1 MASAP
6 ADIPNP
12 SRPRSVTLIAV
23 GVLLLGLVNIYRALI
38 LYQQTDL
45 QLGLGVSLDPRVRMV
60 IAVIWSIVLIALA
73 AALWIRK
80 PLTRLL
86 VPLLLLVYAI
96 YRLALIGIFAKS
108 VYVRESQIVTVV
120 LYGLAIAFTSWA
132 LNRKAVRGYF
142 EKGKVDQDI
151 HSGPSHIAR

>member
-38 LYQQTDL
+38 LYQQTDF

-60 IAVIWSIVLIALA
+60 IAVVWSIVLIALA
-73 AALWIRK
+73 ANLWMRK

-96 YRLALIGIFAKS
+96 YRLALVGIFAKS
-108 VYVRESQIVTVV
+108 AYVRESQIATVV
-120 LYGLAIAFTSWA
+120 LYGVAIAFTSWT

-142 EKGKVDQDI
+142 VNTKVEQEID
-151 HSGPSHIAR
+151 SGPSRKAG

>member
-1 MASAP
+1 M
-6 ADIPNP
+6 
-12 SRPRSVTLIAV
+12 IAV

-38 LYQQTDL
+38 LFQQTDL

-80 PLTRLL
+80 PLTRVL
-86 VPLLLLVYAI
+86 VPVLLLVYAI
-96 YRLALIGIFAKS
+96 YRLALVGIFAES
-108 VYVRESQIVTVV
+108 AYVRESQIATAV
-120 LYGLAIAFTSWA
+120 LYGVAIALTSWA

-142 EKGKVDQDI
+142 EKGKVDQDLD
-151 HSGPSHIAR
+151 SRPSQ